1 MPTRPTTLLNRALRL
16 SAAPLLVSLLATCS
30 GSTDPGATV
39 AFATVSAGMS
49 HTCGVTTTG
58 RVYCWG
64 RNQFGQLGDGTTDDS
79 PVPTRVQTDFLF
91 DLVSAGMHH
100 TCGLAQ
106 GGAVFCWG
114 ANFNGEAGDGTQ
126 INRLAPVR
134 TLGNHTFR
142 TVNTGESHS
151 CGITTANL
159 GYCWGAPLGPA
170 PDGTGSLPN
179 ALVPQPLNLGALAS
193 LSAGFEIACAATAH
207 GALFCWGL
215 KPPGIEPPE
224 DTAFPLPVP
233 GAPSLVAVSA
243 GHKHACGTTAD
254 DRVYCWGR
262 NTGGQLGDGT
272 LTDRHAPMPVSGD
285 TRFRQVSA
293 ESGGHT
299 CALTGEGAAYCWG
312 QSRFGELGD
321 STIGVQSAPVAVS
334 GDLVFVSIGVG
345 GWHTCGVTPS
355 GLAYCWGYGVF
366 GQLGTGGTEDS
377 PVPARVTV
385 PIP

>member
-1 MPTRPTTLLNRALRL
+1 MPTRPTTFLNRALRL

-39 AFATVSAGMS
+39 AFATVSAGIS

-134 TLGNHTFR
+134 VLGNHTFR
-142 TVNTGESHS
+142 TITTGEAHS

-193 LSAGFEIACAATAH
+193 LSAGFEIACAATAN

-224 DTAFPLPVP
+224 DTAVPLPVP
-233 GAPSLVAVSA
+233 GAPPLVAVSA

-254 DRVYCWGR
+254 DQVYCWGR
-262 NTGGQLGDGT
+262 NTSGQLGDGT
-272 LTDRHAPMPVSGD
+272 LTTRHAPMPVSGD
-285 TRFRQVSA
+285 IRFRQVSA

-321 STIGVQSAPVAVS
+321 STIGVQSAPVAVL